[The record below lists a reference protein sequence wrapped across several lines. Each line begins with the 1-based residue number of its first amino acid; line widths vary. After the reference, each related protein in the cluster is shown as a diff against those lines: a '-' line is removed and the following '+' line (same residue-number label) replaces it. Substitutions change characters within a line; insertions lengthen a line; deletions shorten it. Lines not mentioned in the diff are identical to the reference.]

1 MKRHCY
7 CEMTRYEAIERAI
20 EIISKKE
27 GVETKTEILKNL
39 EKVKILLKNEW
50 TKDGIFNKINQWVN
64 EHGRNPCYC
73 DLLQYDDMPN
83 PIAIKRNFD
92 MSARAFLNLYYPY
105 TKKKIVTRISLMTKE
120 ELANLFITQ
129 FNKHKVHSSK
139 EYNEFRDEGTPT
151 WITIARNLG
160 FTRWRELIE
169 YTNVKIRRREPI
181 EVHRIITVRHSVP
194 LYEKLEQLLKE
205 RK

>member
-1 MKRHCY
+1 
-7 CEMTRYEAIERAI
+7 MTRLEAVEKAI
-20 EIISKKE
+20 EIINE
-27 GVETKTEILKNL
+27 NEVIETKSQIIENL

-50 TKDGIFNKINQWVN
+50 TKDGIFNKINQWVD
-64 EHGRNPCYC
+64 EHGRNPCYY

-105 TKKKIVTRISLMTKE
+105 KKKKSVTYVSVTS
-120 ELANLFITQ
+120 LFIAQ
-129 FNKHKVHSSK
+129 FNKHKVHSAK
-139 EYNEFRDEGTPT
+139 EYDEFRDEGTPT

-160 FTRWRELIE
+160 FTRWCELID

-181 EVHRIITVRHSVP
+181 EVHRVITVKHSIP

>member
-1 MKRHCY
+1 
-7 CEMTRYEAIERAI
+7 MTRLEAVEKAI
-20 EIISKKE
+20 EIINE
-27 GVETKTEILKNL
+27 NEVIETKSQIIENL

-50 TKDGIFNKINQWVN
+50 TKDGIFNKINQWVD

-105 TKKKIVTRISLMTKE
+105 TKKKSVTYVSVMSKE
-120 ELANLFITQ
+120 ELTSLFIAQ
-129 FNKHKVHSSK
+129 FNKHKAHSAK
-139 EYNEFRDEGTPT
+139 EYDEFRDEGTPT

-160 FTRWRELIE
+160 FTRWCELID

-181 EVHRIITVRHSVP
+181 EVHRVITVKHSSP
-194 LYEKLEQLLKE
+194 LDEKLEQLLKE

>member
-1 MKRHCY
+1 
-7 CEMTRYEAIERAI
+7 MTRLEAVEKAI
-20 EIISKKE
+20 EIINE
-27 GVETKTEILKNL
+27 NEVIETKSQIIENL

-50 TKDGIFNKINQWVN
+50 TKDGIFNKINQWVD

-105 TKKKIVTRISLMTKE
+105 TKKKSVTYVSVMSKE
-120 ELANLFITQ
+120 ELTSLFVAQ
-129 FNKHKVHSSK
+129 FNKHKVHSAK
-139 EYNEFRDEGTPT
+139 EYDEFRDEGTPT

-160 FTRWRELIE
+160 FTRWCELID
-169 YTNVKIRRREPI
+169 YTNVKIMRREPI
-181 EVHRIITVRHSVP
+181 EVHRVITVNHSIP

>member
-1 MKRHCY
+1 
-7 CEMTRYEAIERAI
+7 MTRLEAVEKAI
-20 EIISKKE
+20 EIINE
-27 GVETKTEILKNL
+27 NEVIETKSQIIENL

-50 TKDGIFNKINQWVN
+50 TKDEIFNKINQWVD

-105 TKKKIVTRISLMTKE
+105 TKKKSVTYVSVMSKE
-120 ELANLFITQ
+120 ELTSLFIAQ
-129 FNKHKVHSSK
+129 FNKHKVHSAK
-139 EYNEFRDEGTPT
+139 EYDEFRDEGTPT

-160 FTRWRELIE
+160 FTRWCELID

-181 EVHRIITVRHSVP
+181 EVHRVITVKHSIP

>member
-1 MKRHCY
+1 
-7 CEMTRYEAIERAI
+7 MTRLEAVEKAI
-20 EIISKKE
+20 EIINE
-27 GVETKTEILKNL
+27 NEVIETKSQIIENL

-50 TKDGIFNKINQWVN
+50 TKDGIFNKINQWVD

-105 TKKKIVTRISLMTKE
+105 TKKKSVTYVSVMSKG
-120 ELANLFITQ
+120 ELTSLFIAQ
-129 FNKHKVHSSK
+129 FNKHKVRSAK
-139 EYNEFRDEGTPT
+139 EYDEFRDEGTPT

-160 FTRWRELIE
+160 FTRWCELID

-181 EVHRIITVRHSVP
+181 EVHRVITVKHSIP

>member
-1 MKRHCY
+1 
-7 CEMTRYEAIERAI
+7 MTRLEAVEKAI
-20 EIISKKE
+20 EIINE
-27 GVETKTEILKNL
+27 NEVIETKSQIIENL

-50 TKDGIFNKINQWVN
+50 TKDGIFNKINQWVD

-105 TKKKIVTRISLMTKE
+105 TKKKSVTYVSVMSKE
-120 ELANLFITQ
+120 ELTSLFIAQ
-129 FNKHKVHSSK
+129 FNKHKVHSAK
-139 EYNEFRDEGTPT
+139 EYYKFRDEGTPT
-151 WITIARNLG
+151 CITIARNLG
-160 FTRWRELIE
+160 FTRWCELID

-181 EVHRIITVRHSVP
+181 EVRRVITVKHSIP